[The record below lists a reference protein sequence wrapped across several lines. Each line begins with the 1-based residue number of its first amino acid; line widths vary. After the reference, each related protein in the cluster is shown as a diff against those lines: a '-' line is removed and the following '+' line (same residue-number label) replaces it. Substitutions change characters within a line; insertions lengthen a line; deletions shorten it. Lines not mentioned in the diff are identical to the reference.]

1 VIDAVV
7 TTAPNTQAPPETP
20 AQVPPTVG
28 GCRIVR
34 LLGKGGMAE
43 VYEVEHTALG
53 VRRAMKVFRAE
64 GERAELLRSRFLAEG
79 RLLARLDHPRLVKV
93 YDCDVDE
100 ASGVSYLT
108 MDLVV
113 GTDGEPHTLSSLH
126 KDRAIAESQLL
137 AWYGDLA
144 DALAYIHSAGVVHRD
159 IKPSN
164 ILIDSDGHAV
174 LADFGVSRISD
185 DALRK
190 EISAEATM
198 ATDAAT
204 AARIVFGTANYLAPE
219 VQSGRAAT
227 PAADIYAL
235 GVTLFRLLTGVWYE
249 PDSNAL
255 DLLDG
260 YDKVWRGIFPALLAE
275 SPADRSLP
283 VPRRRLSGRLVWMSA
298 VIAAALAL
306 AAAVWLAWP
315 SREAPPERSVDDIFF
330 TLPNV
335 TMN

>member
-1 VIDAVV
+1 MEDLCGQHVAGHLV
-7 TTAPNTQAPPETP
+7 
-20 AQVPPTVG
+20 
-28 GCRIVR
+28 VR
-34 LLGKGGMAE
+34 LLGRGGMAE
-43 VYEVEHTALG
+43 VYEVEHERLG
-53 VRRAMKVFRAE
+53 VRRAMKVFTAD
-64 GERAELLRSRFLAEG
+64 GEQSGLLQKRFLAEG

-93 YDCDVDE
+93 HDCGVD
-100 ASGVSYLT
+100 AATGRPYLT
-108 MDLVV
+108 MDLVL
-113 GTDGEPHTLSSLH
+113 GTDGEPHTLASLH
-126 KDRAIAESQLL
+126 KERQITEERLL
-137 AWYGDLA
+137 GWYADMS
-144 DALAYIHSAGVVHRD
+144 DALVYIHSAGVVHRD
-159 IKPSN
+159 VKPSN
-164 ILIDSDGHAV
+164 ILVSADGHAV

-185 DALRK
+185 KGLR
-190 EISAEATM
+190 AELSIDATM
-198 ATDAAT
+198 ATDAT
-204 AARIVFGTANYLAPE
+204 TLSRIVFGTANYLAPE